1 MNRQAH
7 QTSSYLPALRGRGGV
22 ARAARGK
29 VMFRAAAIVCGSVIV
44 MGIGFAVGA
53 EIALSVPLSVLVSG
67 KLAPIAP
74 HLLATNGLAS
84 PQRGQ

>member
-1 MNRQAH
+1 
-7 QTSSYLPALRGRGGV
+7 
-22 ARAARGK
+22 
-29 VMFRAAAIVCGSVIV
+29 MFRAAAIVCGSVIV